1 MKVMCARWFAVS
13 VISAAVLSLVAG
25 CASTPAPEQ
34 AATKSPAPARL
45 VSLLDDPAKPAA
57 DAPVVAPAV
66 EPAPVPVVT
75 VTEKAEPAPKTPAK
89 PADKP
94 AEAAKP
100 APVAEPA
107 PVVTTAPVLTGPP
120 PVVFA
125 NTQPFRAEEE
135 ITSLSS
141 EVRDLM
147 RVIQNLSAAVTARAE
162 VVERVVEK
170 PVEKIVEK
178 PVEVIVEKIV
188 EKPVEK
194 IVEKP
199 VEKIVEVKVEKI
211 VEVPVEKIVEKPVEK
226 IVEKPVE
233 KIVEK
238 PVEVVVEKVVE
249 QQLTPEQMIKKL
261 DSMLTADITGRRSGL
276 RPFLAKA
283 SLCLFDDNCRL
294 QDEDLAMLNAEDRA
308 VVAEYQAL
316 FTELG
321 RQLSGADRGAHR
333 AALIASSRSLSAA
346 LAAQQPVKIA
356 HAALARQ
363 VAGFGAYESFPKN
376 EFALAEL
383 PRILVYTELDRYKSQ
398 PHSEGQYIVRLV
410 QELSLHKVGSKGA
423 TPVWAEQPAQI
434 NDVSR
439 RLRRDF
445 FLVQELR
452 LPRTIE
458 AGEYELQIKV
468 SDLADG
474 GSDITRIPLRLTG
487 RR

>member
-1 MKVMCARWFAVS
+1 MKVMCVHWFVAV
-13 VISAAVLSLVAG
+13 VISAAALSLVAG
-25 CASTPAPEQ
+25 CASTPEPEQ

-45 VSLLDDPAKPAA
+45 VSLLDDPAKPAD
-57 DAPVVAPAV
+57 DAPPAEPV
-66 EPAPVPVVT
+66 IEPAPVPVVT
-75 VTEKAEPAPKTPAK
+75 VAEKAEPAPLTPAK
-89 PADKP
+89 Q
-94 AEAAKP
+94 AAKP
-100 APVAEPA
+100 AEPAKASPVAEPA
-107 PVVTTAPVLTGPP
+107 PAVAMAPVLTGPP

-125 NTQPFRAEEE
+125 NTQPFRAEAE

-233 KIVEK
+233 
-238 PVEVVVEKVVE
+238 VVVEKVVE
-249 QQLTPEQMIKKL
+249 QQLTPDQMIKKL

-346 LAAQQPVKIA
+346 LAAQQPIKIA

-398 PHSEGQYIVRLV
+398 PHSDGQYIVRLV
-410 QELSLHKVGSKGA
+410 QELSLHKVGSKGSV
-423 TPVWAEQPAQI
+423 PVWAEMPAQI

-439 RLRRDF
+439 RPRRDF